1 MSSLNATT
9 TDNLRPF
16 PLRIPLKD
24 VPALDD
30 DELSIDASLDSPTV
44 SDPESWPSLFHSYEE
59 TVTAPPL
66 KFAINAPEPEGED
79 INQIVVAAERK
90 RRLTQ

>member
-30 DELSIDASLDSPTV
+30 DELSIDASLDSL
-44 SDPESWPSLFHSYEE
+44 PSPIRSRGLRYS
-59 TVTAPPL
+59 TVT
-66 KFAINAPEPEGED
+66 
-79 INQIVVAAERK
+79 RK
-90 RRLTQ
+90 P